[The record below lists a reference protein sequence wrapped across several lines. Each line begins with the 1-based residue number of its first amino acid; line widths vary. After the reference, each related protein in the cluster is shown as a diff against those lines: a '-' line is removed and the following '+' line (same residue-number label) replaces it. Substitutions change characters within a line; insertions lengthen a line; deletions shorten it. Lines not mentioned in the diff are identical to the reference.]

1 MKLNESIG
9 RYSVRKVIRFAMC
22 PADLCATEGIG
33 AIIAQDE
40 QRAAFLNTAK
50 AAIEAEHLSMVRRV
64 FKALPDPLPD
74 AAAIRAAFKADP
86 EYKTLTGRNADRVM
100 QNIVER
106 CRYNGWKIPEAIG
119 GLEHWGTLFV
129 KWHWY
134 CTDRLK
140 LVGPNALP
148 RQWEG
153 RPKAIVEKAHPL
165 LQPPKKRKPSRNY
178 WFDHAPFR
186 MMFGNQTCG
195 MSWLKDGFAA
205 SRTFILLN
213 GDSPLI
219 GIVPRNSRFCPYTLP
234 DAQPDEAS
242 YLLYEESQGE
252 APRLRAVPKER
263 VDIPTRRGLV
273 FLFELDG
280 KGFRGSSNLNAL
292 YLRALFS
299 SENLASR
306 DIHLDGNAEF
316 HVRKGTDIPRDDK
329 PEHFRQR
336 FTEDR
341 FFVTLRLTFNAQM
354 ASTGAKATSFGN
366 LANYIAANPEARFI
380 NVSGE
385 AESFPLRGSLGT
397 FVGALARR
405 VIAEDAC
412 VLFAPGTPKHVLKA
426 VREKFEY
433 IVLKDRALTADG
445 GALRGY
451 QFADRLFVGD
461 LTVANEELRMRNE
474 ELKRREAEAAAS
486 AAKAVRKAEN
496 RAKAEAQRQLAAQRR
511 RAIVPDFSVAPFQTG
526 AFRFKVEFKTS
537 DNVRHEAEC
546 RADSRDEMFA
556 KARTVGIRPSRVTQ
570 LDPAP
575 TSGEA
580 ESFPLQR
587 GQAQSGEAESFPLQT
602 IAARLLRLDALKAQG
617 LVSEAEYAAQR
628 TRILGEL

>member
-1 MKLNESIG
+1 
-9 RYSVRKVIRFAMC
+9 
-22 PADLCATEGIG
+22 
-33 AIIAQDE
+33 
-40 QRAAFLNTAK
+40 
-50 AAIEAEHLSMVRRV
+50 MVRRV
-64 FKALPDPLPD
+64 FRALPDPLPD

-86 EYKTLTGRNADRVM
+86 EYKVLTGRNADRVM

-153 RPKAIVEKAHPL
+153 KPKAIVEKAHPL

-213 GDSPLI
+213 GDSPRI

-242 YLLYEESQGE
+242 YLLYEELQGE

-263 VDIPTRRGLV
+263 IDIPTRRGLV
-273 FLFELDG
+273 FLFEFDG
-280 KGFRGSSNLNAL
+280 KGLRGSSNLNAL

-299 SENLASR
+299 PENLASR

-412 VLFAPGTPKHVLKA
+412 VLFAPDTPKRVLKA

-433 IVLKDRALTADG
+433 IALKDRAPTADG

-451 QFADRLFVGD
+451 QLADRLFVGD

-474 ELKRREAEAAAS
+474 ELKRREAEEVEA
-486 AAKAVRKAEN
+486 AAKAARKAEN
-496 RAKAEAQRQLAAQRR
+496 RAKAEAQRQLAARRR

-556 KARTVGIRPSRVTQ
+556 KARTVGVRPSRVTQ

-580 ESFPLQR
+580 ESLPLQQW
-587 GQAQSGEAESFPLQT
+587 QAQSGEAASSPLQT
-602 IAARLLRLDALKAQG
+602 IAARLQRLDALKAQG